1 MGRFFET
8 APTQFVENYIYQPPW
23 ELMQQA
29 ASQKQK
35 VYDAAIASAKL
46 FDNIPIEHLQGED
59 DVYNVQEKQR
69 YYAENAANIAKAIQN
84 DPSKAQQYLNNI
96 DSLQKELQKDMTS
109 GDLSKIIGSAQ
120 AYKKWQED
128 NKKLKEEDA
137 SRYTAAERAY
147 LGEYLNAGGN
157 SLSQGFRGEQVT
169 KGIDYEAIRK
179 SLGELKANKIKS
191 TRQTPGGGLYMVET
205 ENGLEE
211 MSEERMNGWML
222 SQILSPENLASLSQ
236 SEKFGLGTYRNSEGN
251 IDYDNGSLFAPLRGF
266 ARAGHY
272 SQQENSFKM
281 SADSAAI
288 AQMNEAGQNRRWA
301 IDRQDRLNKEY
312 QDRVDAANK
321 TKDEKVSAI
330 DKEIADGWI
339 NNDMVKVQFYE
350 NAKNNLLGREGTYKS
365 NAGSM
370 FKSVKSIQESSAS
383 GDKNAQ
389 KLLQNMLM
397 PELSKI
403 LNIKNPEEKALYQDI
418 IGKIKQNKLSVD
430 NIEEYVQS
438 KIPKNVKLTE
448 QQIQTKMNILKN
460 TDKVTGF
467 PDMVA
472 TGLGIIVGDVIPKGL
487 SKINI
492 NYFKDKI
499 DRGDKSPETM
509 RKYQE
514 ALSDYKQ
521 QEEDMEKSRL
531 RVHGKLTG
539 HKDYRKLAIESLKSE
554 SYLDKNKD
562 KRDNLSSNIKNMF
575 SNISEDWKENKSK
588 FTTNYATAPLSISGQ
603 SSMKTILR
611 DVNNRKDFVNE
622 DGTEVSA
629 TQFNKFDN
637 ITSIVPTDGRGRYG
651 VIATDKNGNQTRLLT
666 NPGTPI
672 YNTIFNIAKGDVNTN
687 TEVGLA
693 VNYPT
698 IGIIKQR
705 AEALKT
711 AGQSNVRLDIKSAKG
726 NDYYLLQVG
735 NTDKFN
741 VLDRYLRP
749 INTKGPIDYISAGRM
764 IDGLDNK

>member
-1 MGRFFET
+1 MGRFFQT
-8 APTQFVENYIYQPPW
+8 APTQFIDNYIYQPPW

-35 VYDAAIASAKL
+35 IYDAAMASTKL

-128 NKKLKEEDA
+128 NKKIKEDDA

-236 SEKFGLGTYRNSEGN
+236 SEKFGLGTYRNSEGK

-301 IDRQDRLNKEY
+301 IDRQDRLVKEEK
-312 QDRVDAANK
+312 DRIDAANK
-321 TKDEKVSAI
+321 TKD
-330 DKEIADGWI
+330 DKINAYDIKIAEAQIAGDTKAEDLWT
-339 NNDMVKVQFYE
+339 
-350 NAKNNLLGREGTYKS
+350 NAKNNLLGIEGTYKS
-365 NAGSM
+365 NMGSM
-370 FKSVKSIQESSAS
+370 FKDFKDLQIKSAS
-383 GDKNAQ
+383 GNVDAQ
-389 KLLQNMLM
+389 KQ
-397 PELSKI
+397 LSQG
-403 LNIKNPEEKALYQDI
+403 LNTFLKKSGIDFKDPKQKALAQDI
-418 IGKIKQNKLSVD
+418 VGKIKQNKLSIDDIEDYLDKRIPIVYKVENIKPDVKATD
-430 NIEEYVQS
+430 NLYKSKLEEIDR
-438 KIPKNVKLTE
+438 K
-448 QQIQTKMNILKN
+448 ILK
-460 TDKVTGF
+460 
-467 PDMVA
+467 
-472 TGLGIIVGDVIPKGL
+472 IQ
-487 SKINI
+487 
-492 NYFKDKI
+492 DKI
-499 DRGDKSPETM
+499 EFTKNNSSSVLEKGKLRPGYVKDLVSYYNEIKALEKSKEPIQKEYT
-509 RKYQE
+509 RKRKE
-514 ALSDYKQ
+514 ALSSPGKNYTTDI
-521 QEEDMEKSRL
+521 DVNEKFRNNF
-531 RVHGKLTG
+531 KT
-539 HKDYRKLAIESLKSE
+539 
-554 SYLDKNKD
+554 
-562 KRDNLSSNIKNMF
+562 NIKNTLTDF
-575 SNISEDWKENKSK
+575 KEDWKENKSK

-603 SSMKTILR
+603 HSMKTILR

-629 TQFNKFDN
+629 TQFNSFDN
-637 ITSIVPTDGRGRYG
+637 ITSVVPTDGRGRYG
-651 VIATDKNGNQTRLLT
+651 LIATDKNGKQTRLLT

-672 YNTIFNIAKGDVNTN
+672 YNTVYNIAKEDVHPS

-693 VNYPT
+693 VVYPT
-698 IGIIKQR
+698 IGIIKQK

-711 AGQSNVRLDIKSAKG
+711 AGQSNVRLDIKSARG
-726 NDYYLLQVG
+726 NDYHIQQIG
-735 NTDKFN
+735 STDKFN
-741 VLDRYLRP
+741 VYDRYLNP
-749 INTKGPIDYISAGRM
+749 VNTKGPIDYVSAGRM
-764 IDGLDNK
+764 IDGLDNR

>member
-1 MGRFFET
+1 MGRGFQT
-8 APTQFVENYIYQPPW
+8 APTQFIEDYIYQPPW
-23 ELMQQA
+23 ELIQQA
-29 ASQKQK
+29 AAQKQK
-35 VYDAAIASAKL
+35 IYDAAIASTKL

-59 DVYNVQEKQR
+59 DVYNVKEKQR
-69 YYAENAANIAKAIQN
+69 YYAESAANIAKAIQN

-128 NKKLKEEDA
+128 NKKLKEDDA

-147 LGEYLNAGGN
+147 LGEYLNTGGN

-169 KGIDYEAIRK
+169 KGIDYDAIRK

-191 TRQTPGGGLYMVET
+191 TKQTPGGGLYMVET

-236 SEKFGLGTYRNSEGN
+236 SEKFGLGTYRDSEGN

-301 IDRQDRLNKEY
+301 IDRQDRLVKEEK
-312 QDRVDAANK
+312 DRIDAANK
-321 TKDEKVSAI
+321 TKD
-330 DKEIADGWI
+330 DKINAYDIKIAEAQIAGDTKAEDLWT
-339 NNDMVKVQFYE
+339 

-370 FKSVKSIQESSAS
+370 FKDFKDLQIKSAS
-383 GDKNAQ
+383 GNVDAQ
-389 KLLQNMLM
+389 KQ
-397 PELSKI
+397 LSQG
-403 LNIKNPEEKALYQDI
+403 LNTFLKKSGIDFKDPKQKALAQDI
-418 IGKIKQNKLSVD
+418 VGKIKQNKLSID
-430 NIEEYVQS
+430 DIEDYLDK
-438 KIPKNVKLTE
+438 KIPIVYKVENIKPDVKATDNLYKSKLE
-448 QQIQTKMNILKN
+448 EIDRKILK
-460 TDKVTGF
+460 
-467 PDMVA
+467 
-472 TGLGIIVGDVIPKGL
+472 IQ
-487 SKINI
+487 
-492 NYFKDKI
+492 DKI
-499 DRGDKSPETM
+499 EFTKNNSSSVLEKGKLKPGYVKDLVSYYNEIKALKKSKEPIQKEYT
-509 RKYQE
+509 RKRKE
-514 ALSDYKQ
+514 ALSSPGKNYTTDI
-521 QEEDMEKSRL
+521 DVNEKFRNNF
-531 RVHGKLTG
+531 KT
-539 HKDYRKLAIESLKSE
+539 
-554 SYLDKNKD
+554 
-562 KRDNLSSNIKNMF
+562 NIKNTLTDF
-575 SNISEDWKENKSK
+575 KDDWEENKSK

-603 SSMKTILR
+603 SSMKAILR

-629 TQFNKFDN
+629 TQFNSFDN
-637 ITSIVPTDGRGRYG
+637 ITSVVPTDGRGRYG
-651 VIATDKNGNQTRLLT
+651 LIATDKNGKQTRLLT

-672 YNTIFNIAKGDVNTN
+672 YNTVYNIAKGDVNSN

-693 VNYPT
+693 VIYPT
-698 IGIIKQR
+698 VGIIKQK

-711 AGQSNVRLDIKSAKG
+711 AGQSNVKLTIKSAKG
-726 NDYYLLQVG
+726 NTYYLHQVG

-741 VLDRYLRP
+741 VYDSFGNLQ
-749 INTKGPIDYISAGRM
+749 TKKGPIDYTQAGVG
-764 IDGLDNK
+764 IDKNDNR

>member
-1 MGRFFET
+1 MGRFFQT
-8 APTQFVENYIYQPPW
+8 APTQFVDNYIYQPPW

-35 VYDAAIASAKL
+35 IYDAAIASTKL

-109 GDLSKIIGSAQ
+109 GDLSHIVGSAQ
-120 AYKKWQED
+120 AFKKWQED
-128 NKKLKEEDA
+128 NKKLKEDDP

-157 SLSQGFRGEQVT
+157 SISQGFRGEQVT
-169 KGIDYEAIRK
+169 KGIDYDAIRK

-236 SEKFGLGTYRNSEGN
+236 SEKFGLGTYRNSEGK

-272 SQQENSFKM
+272 SQQENSFKV
-281 SADSAAI
+281 STNTAAV
-288 AQMNEAGQNRRWA
+288 AEMNEAGTNRRWA
-301 IDRQDRLNKEY
+301 IDRQDKLNKEY

-365 NAGSM
+365 NMGSM
-370 FKSVKSIQESSAS
+370 FKDFKDLQTKSAS
-383 GDKNAQ
+383 GNIDAQ
-389 KLLQNMLM
+389 KQ
-397 PELSKI
+397 LSQG
-403 LNIKNPEEKALYQDI
+403 LNTFLRNSGIDFKDPRQKALAQDI
-418 IGKIKQNKLSVD
+418 VGKVKQNKLSID
-430 NIEEYVQS
+430 DIE
-438 KIPKNVKLTE
+438 
-448 QQIQTKMNILKN
+448 
-460 TDKVTGF
+460 D
-467 PDMVA
+467 
-472 TGLGIIVGDVIPKGL
+472 
-487 SKINI
+487 
-492 NYFKDKI
+492 
-499 DRGDKSPETM
+499 
-509 RKYQE
+509 
-514 ALSDYKQ
+514 
-521 QEEDMEKSRL
+521 
-531 RVHGKLTG
+531 
-539 HKDYRKLAIESLKSE
+539 
-554 SYLDKNKD
+554 YLDKKIPIQINRTVDLNTQKFLKNRSVIAANNEKKQNLNLIETKRNQIEQNKALGNNVSAKNRIQKLESEIKD
-562 KRDNLSSNIKNMF
+562 LQNRNNKINPDLIYKESVEDYKKNYRGYKDSNENFRDTFGKRIKGVLEDF
-575 SNISEDWKENKSK
+575 SKDWEENKSK

-629 TQFNKFDN
+629 TQFNNFDN

-651 VIATDKNGNQTRLLT
+651 LIATDKNGKQTRLLT

-672 YNTIFNIAKGDVNTN
+672 YNAIYNIAKGDVNSN

-693 VNYPT
+693 VIYPT
-698 IGIIKQR
+698 VGIIKQR

-711 AGQSNVRLDIKSAKG
+711 AGQSNVKLTIKSAKG
-726 NDYYLLQVG
+726 NTYYLHQVG

-741 VLDRYLRP
+741 VYDSFGNLQ
-749 INTKGPIDYISAGRM
+749 TKKGPIDYTQAGVG
-764 IDGLDNK
+764 IDKNDNR

>member
-1 MGRFFET
+1 MGRFFQT

-29 ASQKQK
+29 AAQKQK
-35 VYDAAIASAKL
+35 IYDAAIASTKL

-128 NKKLKEEDA
+128 NKKLKEDDA

-236 SEKFGLGTYRNSEGN
+236 SEKFGLGTYRNSEGK

-288 AQMNEAGQNRRWA
+288 AQMNEAGQNKRWA
-301 IDRQDRLNKEY
+301 IDRQDKLNKEY

-370 FKSVKSIQESSAS
+370 FKDFKDLQIKAAN
-383 GDKNAQ
+383 GNIDAQ
-389 KLLQNMLM
+389 KQ
-397 PELSKI
+397 LSQG
-403 LNIKNPEEKALYQDI
+403 LNTFLRKSGIDFKDPKQKAIAEDI
-418 IGKIKQNKLSVD
+418 VGKIKQNKLNLD
-430 NIEEYVQS
+430 NLDDYFDK
-438 KIPKNVKLTE
+438 KIPVQINRTVDSNTQKFLKDRSIIAADNEKKQNLKLIETKRNQIE
-448 QQIQTKMNILKN
+448 QNKALGDNATAKARIQKLQSEISNLQN
-460 TDKVTGF
+460 RNN
-467 PDMVA
+467 
-472 TGLGIIVGDVIPKGL
+472 
-487 SKINI
+487 KINPDLIYKESI
-492 NYFKDKI
+492 N
-499 DRGDKSPETM
+499 
-509 RKYQE
+509 
-514 ALSDYKQ
+514 DYKKNYKGYKDSN
-521 QEEDMEKSRL
+521 ENFRDTFGKRIKGVLEDFS
-531 RVHGKLTG
+531 
-539 HKDYRKLAIESLKSE
+539 KDWE
-554 SYLDKNKD
+554 
-562 KRDNLSSNIKNMF
+562 
-575 SNISEDWKENKSK
+575 ENKSK
-588 FTTNYATAPLSISGQ
+588 FTTNYATAPLSISAQ
-603 SSMKTILR
+603 SSMKAILR

-629 TQFNKFDN
+629 TQFNNFDN

-651 VIATDKNGNQTRLLT
+651 LIATDKNGKQTRLLT

-672 YNTIFNIAKGDVNTN
+672 YNTVYNIAKGDVNSN

-693 VNYPT
+693 VIYPT
-698 IGIIKQR
+698 VGIIKQR

-711 AGQSNVRLDIKSAKG
+711 AGQSNVKLTIKSAKG
-726 NDYYLLQVG
+726 NTYYLHQVG

-741 VLDRYLRP
+741 VYDSFGNLQ
-749 INTKGPIDYISAGRM
+749 TKKGPIDYTQAGVG
-764 IDGLDNK
+764 IDKNDNR

>member
-1 MGRFFET
+1 MGRFFQT
-8 APTQFVENYIYQPPW
+8 APTQFIDNYIYQPPW

-35 VYDAAIASAKL
+35 IYDAAIASTKL

-84 DPSKAQQYLNNI
+84 DPSKAQQYLGNI
-96 DSLQKELQKDMTS
+96 ESLQRELQKDFTT
-109 GDLSKIIGSAQ
+109 GDISKIQGSAQ

-128 NKKLKEEDA
+128 NKKLKEDEA

-169 KGIDYEAIRK
+169 KGIDYDAIRK

-301 IDRQDRLNKEY
+301 IDRQDKLNKEY

-365 NAGSM
+365 NMGSM
-370 FKSVKSIQESSAS
+370 FKDFKDLQTKSAS
-383 GDKNAQ
+383 GNIDAQ
-389 KLLQNMLM
+389 KQ
-397 PELSKI
+397 LSQG
-403 LNIKNPEEKALYQDI
+403 LNTFLRNSGIDFKDPKQKALAQDI
-418 IGKIKQNKLSVD
+418 VGKIKQNKLSVD
-430 NIEEYVQS
+430 NLDDYLAKRVPI
-438 KIPKNVKLTE
+438 
-448 QQIQTKMNILKN
+448 QINRTVDLNTQKFLKN
-460 TDKVTGF
+460 RSVIAASNEKKQNLDLIETKRNQIEQNKALGNNVAAKNRIQKLESEIKDLQNRNNKIK
-467 PDMVA
+467 PDLIYKESIEDFKKNYRGYEDSNENFRD
-472 TGLGIIVGDVIPKGL
+472 TFKKRIKGVL
-487 SKINI
+487 EDFSK
-492 NYFKDKI
+492 
-499 DRGDKSPETM
+499 
-509 RKYQE
+509 
-514 ALSDYKQ
+514 
-521 QEEDMEKSRL
+521 
-531 RVHGKLTG
+531 
-539 HKDYRKLAIESLKSE
+539 
-554 SYLDKNKD
+554 
-562 KRDNLSSNIKNMF
+562 
-575 SNISEDWKENKSK
+575 DWEENKSK

-629 TQFNKFDN
+629 TQFNNFDN

-651 VIATDKNGNQTRLLT
+651 LIATDKNGKQTRLLT

-672 YNTIFNIAKGDVNTN
+672 YNTVYNIAKGDVNSN

-693 VNYPT
+693 VIYPT

-711 AGQSNVRLDIKSAKG
+711 AGQSNVKLTVKSAKG
-726 NDYYLLQVG
+726 NTYYLHQVG

-741 VLDRYLRP
+741 VYDSFGNLQ
-749 INTKGPIDYISAGRM
+749 TKKGPIDYTQAGVG
-764 IDGLDNK
+764 IDKNDNR

>member
-1 MGRFFET
+1 MGRFFQT

-29 ASQKQK
+29 AAQKQK
-35 VYDAAIASAKL
+35 VYDTAIASAKL

-96 DSLQKELQKDMTS
+96 DSLQKELQKDFTT
-109 GDLSKIIGSAQ
+109 GDISKIQGSAQ

-128 NKKLKEEDA
+128 NKKRKEDDA

-169 KGIDYEAIRK
+169 KGIDYDAIRK

-236 SEKFGLGTYRNSEGN
+236 SEKFGLGTYRNNEGK

-301 IDRQDRLNKEY
+301 IDRQDKLNKEY

-370 FKSVKSIQESSAS
+370 FKNFSDLQTKSAS
-383 GDKNAQ
+383 GNVDAQ
-389 KLLQNMLM
+389 KQ
-397 PELSKI
+397 LSQG
-403 LNIKNPEEKALYQDI
+403 LNTFLKKSGIDFKDPRQKALAQDI
-418 IGKIKQNKLSVD
+418 VGKIKQNKLSLD
-430 NIEEYVQS
+430 D
-438 KIPKNVKLTE
+438 L
-448 QQIQTKMNILKN
+448 
-460 TDKVTGF
+460 D
-467 PDMVA
+467 D
-472 TGLGIIVGDVIPKGL
+472 
-487 SKINI
+487 
-492 NYFKDKI
+492 
-499 DRGDKSPETM
+499 
-509 RKYQE
+509 
-514 ALSDYKQ
+514 
-521 QEEDMEKSRL
+521 
-531 RVHGKLTG
+531 
-539 HKDYRKLAIESLKSE
+539 
-554 SYLDKNKD
+554 YLDKMVPAQVNRTVDTKTQNFLRNRSTIAANNEKKQNLELIKTKQNQIEQNKALGN
-562 KRDNLSSNIKNMF
+562 NLSAKNRIQKLESEIKDLQNRNNKINPDLIYKESIEDF
-575 SNISEDWKENKSK
+575 KKEYRGYKDANEGFRNTFKSKIENALTDFKEDWETNKSK

-629 TQFNKFDN
+629 TQFNNFNN

-651 VIATDKNGNQTRLLT
+651 LIATDKNGKQTRLLT

-672 YNTIFNIAKGDVNTN
+672 YNTVYNIAKGDVNSN

-693 VNYPT
+693 VIYPT
-698 IGIIKQR
+698 VGIIKQR

-711 AGQSNVRLDIKSAKG
+711 AGQSNVKLTIKSAKG
-726 NDYYLLQVG
+726 NTYYLHQVG

-741 VLDRYLRP
+741 VYDSFGNLQ
-749 INTKGPIDYISAGRM
+749 TKKGPIDYTQAGVG
-764 IDGLDNK
+764 IDKNDNR

>member
-1 MGRFFET
+1 MGRFFQT
-8 APTQFVENYIYQPPW
+8 APTQFIDNYIYQPPW

-35 VYDAAIASAKL
+35 IYDAAIASTKL

-96 DSLQKELQKDMTS
+96 DSLQKELQKDFTT
-109 GDLSKIIGSAQ
+109 GDISKIQGSAQ

-128 NKKLKEEDA
+128 NKKRKEDDA
-137 SRYTAAERAY
+137 SRYTAAERTY

-157 SLSQGFRGEQVT
+157 SISQGFRGEQVT

-236 SEKFGLGTYRNSEGN
+236 SEKFGLGTYRNNEGR

-288 AQMNEAGQNRRWA
+288 ANLNHQEWA
-301 IDRQDRLNKEY
+301 IDRQDRLMKEEK
-312 QDRVDAANK
+312 DRIDAANK

-365 NAGSM
+365 NMGSM
-370 FKSVKSIQESSAS
+370 FKDFKDLQTKSAS
-383 GDKNAQ
+383 GNIDAQ
-389 KLLQNMLM
+389 KQ
-397 PELSKI
+397 LSQG
-403 LNIKNPEEKALYQDI
+403 LNTFLRNSGIDFKDPKQKALAQDI
-418 IGKIKQNKLSVD
+418 VGKIKQNKLSVD
-430 NIEEYVQS
+430 NLDDYLAKRVPI
-438 KIPKNVKLTE
+438 
-448 QQIQTKMNILKN
+448 QINRTVDLNTQKFLKN
-460 TDKVTGF
+460 RSVIAASNEKKQNLDLIETKRNQIEQNK
-467 PDMVA
+467 A
-472 TGLGIIVGDVIPKGL
+472 LGNNVSAKNRIQKLESEIKDL
-487 SKINI
+487 QNRNNKINPDLI
-492 NYFKDKI
+492 YKESIEDFKKNYRGYEDSNENFRDTFKKRI
-499 DRGDKSPETM
+499 KGV
-509 RKYQE
+509 
-514 ALSDYKQ
+514 L
-521 QEEDMEKSRL
+521 EDFS
-531 RVHGKLTG
+531 
-539 HKDYRKLAIESLKSE
+539 KDWE
-554 SYLDKNKD
+554 
-562 KRDNLSSNIKNMF
+562 
-575 SNISEDWKENKSK
+575 ENKSK

-603 SSMKTILR
+603 SSMKTILK

-629 TQFNKFDN
+629 TQFNNFDN

-651 VIATDKNGNQTRLLT
+651 LIATDKNGNQTRLLT

-672 YNTIFNIAKGDVNTN
+672 YNTVYNIAKGDVNSN

-693 VNYPT
+693 VIYPT

-711 AGQSNVRLDIKSAKG
+711 AGQSNVKLTIKSAKG
-726 NDYYLLQVG
+726 NTYYLHQVG

-741 VLDRYLRP
+741 VYDSFGNLQ
-749 INTKGPIDYISAGRM
+749 TEKGPIDYTQAGAG
-764 IDGLDNK
+764 IDKNDNR

>member
-1 MGRFFET
+1 MGRFFQT

-29 ASQKQK
+29 AAQKQK
-35 VYDAAIASAKL
+35 IYDAAIASTKL

-128 NKKLKEEDA
+128 NKKLKEDDA

-236 SEKFGLGTYRNSEGN
+236 SEKFGLGTYRNSEGK

-288 AQMNEAGQNRRWA
+288 AQMNEAGQNKRWA
-301 IDRQDRLNKEY
+301 IDRQDKLNKEY

-370 FKSVKSIQESSAS
+370 FKDFKDLQIKAAN
-383 GDKNAQ
+383 GNIDAQ
-389 KLLQNMLM
+389 KQ
-397 PELSKI
+397 LSQG
-403 LNIKNPEEKALYQDI
+403 LNTFLRKSGIDFKDPKQKAIAEDI
-418 IGKIKQNKLSVD
+418 VGKIKQNKLNLD
-430 NIEEYVQS
+430 NLDDYFDK
-438 KIPKNVKLTE
+438 KIPVQINRTVDSNTQKFLKDRSIIAADNEKKQNLKLIETKRNQIE
-448 QQIQTKMNILKN
+448 QNKALGDNATAKARIQKLQSEISNLQN
-460 TDKVTGF
+460 RNN
-467 PDMVA
+467 
-472 TGLGIIVGDVIPKGL
+472 
-487 SKINI
+487 KINPDLIYKESI
-492 NYFKDKI
+492 N
-499 DRGDKSPETM
+499 
-509 RKYQE
+509 
-514 ALSDYKQ
+514 DYKKNYKGYKDSN
-521 QEEDMEKSRL
+521 ENFRDTFGKRIKGVLEDFS
-531 RVHGKLTG
+531 
-539 HKDYRKLAIESLKSE
+539 KDWE
-554 SYLDKNKD
+554 
-562 KRDNLSSNIKNMF
+562 
-575 SNISEDWKENKSK
+575 ENKSK
-588 FTTNYATAPLSISGQ
+588 FTTNYATAPLSISAQ
-603 SSMKTILR
+603 SSMKAILR

-629 TQFNKFDN
+629 TQFNNFDN

-651 VIATDKNGNQTRLLT
+651 LIATDKNGKQTRLLT

-672 YNTIFNIAKGDVNTN
+672 YNTVYNIAKGDVNSN

-693 VNYPT
+693 VIYPT
-698 IGIIKQR
+698 VGIIKQR

-711 AGQSNVRLDIKSAKG
+711 AGQSNVKLTIKSAKG
-726 NDYYLLQVG
+726 NTYYLHQVG

-741 VLDRYLRP
+741 VYDSFGNLQ
-749 INTKGPIDYISAGRM
+749 TKKGPIDYAQAGVG
-764 IDGLDNK
+764 IDKNDNR

>member
-1 MGRFFET
+1 MGRFFQT
-8 APTQFVENYIYQPPW
+8 APTQFIEDYIYQPPW
-23 ELMQQA
+23 ELIQQA
-29 ASQKQK
+29 AAQKQQI
-35 VYDAAIASAKL
+35 YDAAIASTKI
-46 FDNIPIEHLQGED
+46 FDNLQIDHLQGED
-59 DVYNVQEKQR
+59 DVYNVKEKQR
-69 YYAENAANIAKAIQN
+69 YYAESAANIAKAIQN
-84 DPSKAQQYLNNI
+84 DPARAKQYMSNI
-96 DSLQKELQKDMTS
+96 EALQNELQKDMTS
-109 GDLSKIIGSAQ
+109 GDLSHIIGSAQ

-128 NKKLKEEDA
+128 NKKRKEDDA

-169 KGIDYEAIRK
+169 KGIDYDAIRK

-236 SEKFGLGTYRNSEGN
+236 SEKFGLGTYRDSEGN

-301 IDRQDRLNKEY
+301 IDRQDRLVKEEK
-312 QDRVDAANK
+312 DRIDAANK
-321 TKDEKVSAI
+321 TKD
-330 DKEIADGWI
+330 DKINAYDIKIAEAQIAGDTKAEDLWT
-339 NNDMVKVQFYE
+339 

-370 FKSVKSIQESSAS
+370 FKDFKDLQIKSANGNI
-383 GDKNAQ
+383 DAQ
-389 KLLQNMLM
+389 KQ
-397 PELSKI
+397 LSQG
-403 LNIKNPEEKALYQDI
+403 LNTFLRKSGIDFKDPKQKALAEDI
-418 IGKIKQNKLSVD
+418 VGKIKQNKLSIDGIEDYLAKRIPVQINRTVD
-430 NIEEYVQS
+430 ANTQ
-438 KIPKNVKLTE
+438 KF
-448 QQIQTKMNILKN
+448 LKN
-460 TDKVTGF
+460 RS
-467 PDMVA
+467 
-472 TGLGIIVGDVIPKGL
+472 VIAASNEKKQNL
-487 SKINI
+487 DLIKTKINQIEQNKALGNNVAAKARIQKLQSEIHNLEIRNYKI
-492 NYFKDKI
+492 NPDLIYKESIEDFKKNY
-499 DRGDKSPETM
+499 RG
-509 RKYQE
+509 Y
-514 ALSDYKQ
+514 
-521 QEEDMEKSRL
+521 EDSNENFRNTFGKRIKGVLEDFSKDWEK
-531 RVHGKLTG
+531 
-539 HKDYRKLAIESLKSE
+539 
-554 SYLDKNKD
+554 
-562 KRDNLSSNIKNMF
+562 
-575 SNISEDWKENKSK
+575 NKSK
-588 FTTNYATAPLSISGQ
+588 FTTNYATAPLSISAQ

-629 TQFNKFDN
+629 TQFNSFDN

-651 VIATDKNGNQTRLLT
+651 LIATDKNGKQTRLLT

-672 YNTIFNIAKGDVNTN
+672 YNTVYNIAKGDVNPN

-693 VNYPT
+693 VIYPT
-698 IGIIKQR
+698 VGIIKQR

-711 AGQSNVRLDIKSAKG
+711 AGQSNVKLTIKSAKG
-726 NDYYLLQVG
+726 NTYYLHQVG

-741 VLDRYLRP
+741 VYDSFGNLQ
-749 INTKGPIDYISAGRM
+749 TKKGPIDYTQAGVG
-764 IDGLDNK
+764 IDKNDNR

>member
-1 MGRFFET
+1 MGRFFQT

-35 VYDAAIASAKL
+35 IYDAAIASTKL

-69 YYAENAANIAKAIQN
+69 YYAESAANIAKAIQN
-84 DPSKAQQYLNNI
+84 DPARAQQYLNNI
-96 DSLQKELQKDMTS
+96 DSLQKELQKDFTT
-109 GDLSKIIGSAQ
+109 GDISKIQGSAQ

-128 NKKLKEEDA
+128 NKKLKEDDA
-137 SRYTAAERAY
+137 SRYTAAERTY

-157 SLSQGFRGEQVT
+157 SISQGFRGEQVT

-236 SEKFGLGTYRNSEGN
+236 SEKFGLGTYRNSEGK

-272 SQQENSFKM
+272 SEQENSFKM

-301 IDRQDRLNKEY
+301 IDRQDRLVKEEK
-312 QDRVDAANK
+312 DRIDAANK
-321 TKDEKVSAI
+321 TKD
-330 DKEIADGWI
+330 DKINAYDIKIAEAQIAGDTKAEDLWT
-339 NNDMVKVQFYE
+339 

-370 FKSVKSIQESSAS
+370 FKDFKDLQIKSANGNI
-383 GDKNAQ
+383 DAQ
-389 KLLQNMLM
+389 KQ
-397 PELSKI
+397 LSQG
-403 LNIKNPEEKALYQDI
+403 LNTFLRKSGIDFKDPKQKAIAEDI
-418 IGKIKQNKLSVD
+418 VGKIKQNKLSIDGIEDYLAKRIPVQINRTVD
-430 NIEEYVQS
+430 PDTQKFLKSRSIIAADNEKKQNLKLIETKRNQIEQNKALGDNATAKARIQKLQS
-438 KIPKNVKLTE
+438 EIKDLQNR
-448 QQIQTKMNILKN
+448 NN
-460 TDKVTGF
+460 
-467 PDMVA
+467 
-472 TGLGIIVGDVIPKGL
+472 
-487 SKINI
+487 KINPDLIYKESI
-492 NYFKDKI
+492 NDFKKNY
-499 DRGDKSPETM
+499 RG
-509 RKYQE
+509 
-514 ALSDYKQ
+514 YKDSN
-521 QEEDMEKSRL
+521 ENFRDTFGKRIKGVLEDFS
-531 RVHGKLTG
+531 
-539 HKDYRKLAIESLKSE
+539 KDWE
-554 SYLDKNKD
+554 
-562 KRDNLSSNIKNMF
+562 
-575 SNISEDWKENKSK
+575 ENKSK
-588 FTTNYATAPLSISGQ
+588 FTTNYATAPLSISAQ

-629 TQFNKFDN
+629 TQFNSFDN

-651 VIATDKNGNQTRLLT
+651 LIATDKNGKQTRLLT

-672 YNTIFNIAKGDVNTN
+672 YNTVYNIAKGDVNSN

-693 VNYPT
+693 VIYPT
-698 IGIIKQR
+698 IGIIKQK

-711 AGQSNVRLDIKSAKG
+711 AGQSNVRLDIKSARG
-726 NDYYLLQVG
+726 NDYHIQQIG
-735 NTDKFN
+735 STDKFN
-741 VLDRYLRP
+741 VYDRYLNP
-749 INTKGPIDYISAGRM
+749 VNTKGPIDYVSAGRM
-764 IDGLDNK
+764 IDGLDNR

>member
-1 MGRFFET
+1 MGRFFQT

-29 ASQKQK
+29 AAQKQK
-35 VYDAAIASAKL
+35 VYDTAIASAKL

-96 DSLQKELQKDMTS
+96 DSLQKELQKDFTT
-109 GDLSKIIGSAQ
+109 GDISKIQGSAQ

-128 NKKLKEEDA
+128 NKKRKEDDA

-236 SEKFGLGTYRNSEGN
+236 SEKFGLGTYRNNEGK

-272 SQQENSFKM
+272 SQQENSLKM

-301 IDRQDRLNKEY
+301 IDRQDKLNKEY

-321 TKDEKVSAI
+321 TKDEKVSTI

-370 FKSVKSIQESSAS
+370 FKDFKDLQIKSANGNI
-383 GDKNAQ
+383 DAQ
-389 KLLQNMLM
+389 KQ
-397 PELSKI
+397 LSQG
-403 LNIKNPEEKALYQDI
+403 LNTFLRKSGIDFKDPKQKAIAEDI
-418 IGKIKQNKLSVD
+418 VGKIKQNKLSIDGIEDYLAKRIPAQINRTVD
-430 NIEEYVQS
+430 PDTQKFLKSRSIIAADNEKKQNLKLIETKRNQIEQNKALGDNATAEARIQKLQS
-438 KIPKNVKLTE
+438 EISNL
-448 QQIQTKMNILKN
+448 QNRN
-460 TDKVTGF
+460 N
-467 PDMVA
+467 
-472 TGLGIIVGDVIPKGL
+472 
-487 SKINI
+487 KINPDLIYKESI
-492 NYFKDKI
+492 N
-499 DRGDKSPETM
+499 
-509 RKYQE
+509 
-514 ALSDYKQ
+514 DYKKNYRGYKDSN
-521 QEEDMEKSRL
+521 ENFRNTFGKRIKGVLEDFS
-531 RVHGKLTG
+531 
-539 HKDYRKLAIESLKSE
+539 KDWE
-554 SYLDKNKD
+554 
-562 KRDNLSSNIKNMF
+562 
-575 SNISEDWKENKSK
+575 ENKSK
-588 FTTNYATAPLSISGQ
+588 LTTNYATAPLSISGQ

-629 TQFNKFDN
+629 TQFNSFDN

-651 VIATDKNGNQTRLLT
+651 LIATDKNGKQTRLLT

-672 YNTIFNIAKGDVNTN
+672 YNTVYNIAKGDVNSN

-693 VNYPT
+693 VIYPT
-698 IGIIKQR
+698 VGIIKQR

-711 AGQSNVRLDIKSAKG
+711 AGQNNVKLTIKSAKG
-726 NDYYLLQVG
+726 NTYYLHQVG

-741 VLDRYLRP
+741 VYDSFGNLQ
-749 INTKGPIDYISAGRM
+749 TEKGPIDYTQAGVG
-764 IDGLDNK
+764 IDKNDNR

>member
-1 MGRFFET
+1 MGRFFQT
-8 APTQFVENYIYQPPW
+8 APTQFIDNYIYQPPW

-35 VYDAAIASAKL
+35 IYDAAIASTKL

-84 DPSKAQQYLNNI
+84 DPSKAQQYLGNI
-96 DSLQKELQKDMTS
+96 ESLQRELQKDFTT
-109 GDLSKIIGSAQ
+109 GDISKIQGSAQ

-128 NKKLKEEDA
+128 NKKLKEDEA

-301 IDRQDRLNKEY
+301 IDRQDKLNKEY

-365 NAGSM
+365 NMGSM
-370 FKSVKSIQESSAS
+370 FKDFKDLQTKSAS
-383 GDKNAQ
+383 GNIDAQ
-389 KLLQNMLM
+389 KQ
-397 PELSKI
+397 LSQG
-403 LNIKNPEEKALYQDI
+403 LNTFLRNSGIDFKDPKQKALAQDI
-418 IGKIKQNKLSVD
+418 VGKIKQNKLSVD
-430 NIEEYVQS
+430 NLDDYLAKRVPI
-438 KIPKNVKLTE
+438 
-448 QQIQTKMNILKN
+448 QINRTVDLNTQKFLKN
-460 TDKVTGF
+460 RSVIAASNEKKQNLDLIETKRNQIEQNKALGNNVAAKNRIQKLESEIKDLQNRNNKIK
-467 PDMVA
+467 PDLIYKESIEDFKKNYRGYEDSNENFRD
-472 TGLGIIVGDVIPKGL
+472 TFKKRIKGVL
-487 SKINI
+487 EDFSK
-492 NYFKDKI
+492 
-499 DRGDKSPETM
+499 
-509 RKYQE
+509 
-514 ALSDYKQ
+514 
-521 QEEDMEKSRL
+521 
-531 RVHGKLTG
+531 
-539 HKDYRKLAIESLKSE
+539 
-554 SYLDKNKD
+554 
-562 KRDNLSSNIKNMF
+562 
-575 SNISEDWKENKSK
+575 DWEENKSK

-629 TQFNKFDN
+629 TQFNNFDN

-651 VIATDKNGNQTRLLT
+651 LIATDKNGKQTRLLT

-672 YNTIFNIAKGDVNTN
+672 YNTVYNIAKGDVNSN

-693 VNYPT
+693 VIYPT

-711 AGQSNVRLDIKSAKG
+711 AGQSNVKLTVKSAKG
-726 NDYYLLQVG
+726 NTYYLHQVG

-741 VLDRYLRP
+741 VYDSFGNLQ
-749 INTKGPIDYISAGRM
+749 TKKGPIDYTQAGVG
-764 IDGLDNK
+764 IDKNDNR

>member
-1 MGRFFET
+1 MGRFFQT

-29 ASQKQK
+29 AAQKQK
-35 VYDAAIASAKL
+35 VYDAAIASTKL

-96 DSLQKELQKDMTS
+96 DSLQKELQKDFTT
-109 GDLSKIIGSAQ
+109 GDISKIQGSAQ

-128 NKKLKEEDA
+128 NKKLKEDDA

-147 LGEYLNAGGN
+147 LGDYLNAGGN

-236 SEKFGLGTYRNSEGN
+236 SEKFGLGTYRNSEGK

-281 SADSAAI
+281 SANTAAI
-288 AQMNEAGQNRRWA
+288 AEMNEAGQNRRWA
-301 IDRQDRLNKEY
+301 IDRQDRLVKEEK
-312 QDRVDAANK
+312 DRIDAANK
-321 TKDEKVSAI
+321 TKD
-330 DKEIADGWI
+330 DKINAYDIKIAEAQIAGDTKAEDLWT
-339 NNDMVKVQFYE
+339 

-365 NAGSM
+365 NMGSM
-370 FKSVKSIQESSAS
+370 FKDFKDLQTKSAS
-383 GDKNAQ
+383 GNIDAQ
-389 KLLQNMLM
+389 KQ
-397 PELSKI
+397 LSQG
-403 LNIKNPEEKALYQDI
+403 LNTFLRKSGIDFKDPKQKAIAEDI
-418 IGKIKQNKLSVD
+418 VGKIKQNKLSIDGIEDYLAKRIPVQINRTVD
-430 NIEEYVQS
+430 VDTQ
-438 KIPKNVKLTE
+438 KF
-448 QQIQTKMNILKN
+448 LKN
-460 TDKVTGF
+460 RSTIAANNEKKQNLNLIETKRNQIEQNKALGNN
-467 PDMVA
+467 VA
-472 TGLGIIVGDVIPKGL
+472 AKNRIQKLESEIKDL
-487 SKINI
+487 QNRNNKINPDLI
-492 NYFKDKI
+492 YKESI
-499 DRGDKSPETM
+499 E
-509 RKYQE
+509 
-514 ALSDYKQ
+514 DYKKNYRGYKDSN
-521 QEEDMEKSRL
+521 ENFRDTFGKRIKGVLEDFS
-531 RVHGKLTG
+531 
-539 HKDYRKLAIESLKSE
+539 KDWE
-554 SYLDKNKD
+554 
-562 KRDNLSSNIKNMF
+562 
-575 SNISEDWKENKSK
+575 ENKSK
-588 FTTNYATAPLSISGQ
+588 FTTNYATAPLSISAQ

-629 TQFNKFDN
+629 TQFNSFDN
-637 ITSIVPTDGRGRYG
+637 ITSVVPTDGRGRYG
-651 VIATDKNGNQTRLLT
+651 LIATDKNGKQTRLLT

-672 YNTIFNIAKGDVNTN
+672 YNTVYNIAKGDVNSN

-693 VNYPT
+693 VVYPT
-698 IGIIKQR
+698 IGIIKQK

-711 AGQSNVRLDIKSAKG
+711 AGQSNVRLDIKSARG
-726 NDYYLLQVG
+726 NDYHIQQVG
-735 NTDKFN
+735 NTDKFI
-741 VLDRYLRP
+741 VIDRFGKDQTNGSP
-749 INTKGPIDYISAGRM
+749 VNYIEAGRM
-764 IDGLDNK
+764 IDGLDNR

>member
-1 MGRFFET
+1 MGRFFQT
-8 APTQFVENYIYQPPW
+8 APTQFVDNYIYQPPW

-35 VYDAAIASAKL
+35 IYDAAIASAKL

-109 GDLSKIIGSAQ
+109 GDLSKITGSVQ

-128 NKKLKEEDA
+128 NKKLKEDDA

-157 SLSQGFRGEQVT
+157 SISQGFRGEQVT
-169 KGIDYEAIRK
+169 KGIDYDAIRK

-236 SEKFGLGTYRNSEGN
+236 SEKFGLGTYRNNEGK

-301 IDRQDRLNKEY
+301 IDRQDKLNKEY

-365 NAGSM
+365 NMGSM
-370 FKSVKSIQESSAS
+370 FKDFKDLQTKSAS
-383 GDKNAQ
+383 GNIDAQ
-389 KLLQNMLM
+389 KQ
-397 PELSKI
+397 LSQG
-403 LNIKNPEEKALYQDI
+403 LNTFLRKSGIDFKDPRQKALAQDI
-418 IGKIKQNKLSVD
+418 VGKIKQNKLSID
-430 NIEEYVQS
+430 DIE
-438 KIPKNVKLTE
+438 
-448 QQIQTKMNILKN
+448 
-460 TDKVTGF
+460 D
-467 PDMVA
+467 
-472 TGLGIIVGDVIPKGL
+472 
-487 SKINI
+487 
-492 NYFKDKI
+492 
-499 DRGDKSPETM
+499 
-509 RKYQE
+509 
-514 ALSDYKQ
+514 
-521 QEEDMEKSRL
+521 
-531 RVHGKLTG
+531 
-539 HKDYRKLAIESLKSE
+539 
-554 SYLDKNKD
+554 YLDKRIPIQINRTVDLDTQKFLKNRSVIAANNEKKQNLNLIETKRNQIEQNKALGNNVSAKNRIQKLESEIKD
-562 KRDNLSSNIKNMF
+562 LQNRNNKINPDLIYKESIEDYKKNYRGYKDSNENFRDAFGKRIKGVLEDF
-575 SNISEDWKENKSK
+575 SKDWEENKSK

-629 TQFNKFDN
+629 TQFNNFDN

-651 VIATDKNGNQTRLLT
+651 LIATDKNGKQTRLLT

-672 YNTIFNIAKGDVNTN
+672 YNAIYNIAKGDVNSN

-693 VNYPT
+693 VIYPT

-711 AGQSNVRLDIKSAKG
+711 AGQSNVKLTIKSAKG
-726 NDYYLLQVG
+726 NTYYLHQVG

-741 VLDRYLRP
+741 VYDSFGNLQ
-749 INTKGPIDYISAGRM
+749 TEKGPIDYTQAGVG
-764 IDGLDNK
+764 IDKNDNR

>member
-1 MGRFFET
+1 MGRFFQT
-8 APTQFVENYIYQPPW
+8 APTQFVEDFIYTPPW
-23 ELMQQA
+23 ELMQQV

-35 VYDAAIASAKL
+35 IYDAAIASTKL

-96 DSLQKELQKDMTS
+96 DSLQKELQKDFTT
-109 GDLSKIIGSAQ
+109 GDISKIQGSAQ

-128 NKKLKEEDA
+128 NKKLKGDDA

-147 LGEYLNAGGN
+147 LGDYLNAGGN

-169 KGIDYEAIRK
+169 KGIDYDAIRE

-236 SEKFGLGTYRNSEGN
+236 SEKFGLGTYRNSEGK

-272 SQQENSFKM
+272 SQQENSLKM
-281 SADSAAI
+281 SANTAAI
-288 AQMNEAGQNRRWA
+288 AEMNEAGQNRRWA
-301 IDRQDRLNKEY
+301 IDRQDRLVKEEK
-312 QDRVDAANK
+312 DRIDAANK
-321 TKDEKVSAI
+321 TKD
-330 DKEIADGWI
+330 DKINAYDIKIAEAQIAGDTKAEDLWT
-339 NNDMVKVQFYE
+339 

-370 FKSVKSIQESSAS
+370 FKDFNDLQIKSANGNI
-383 GDKNAQ
+383 DAQ
-389 KLLQNMLM
+389 KQ
-397 PELSKI
+397 LSQG
-403 LNIKNPEEKALYQDI
+403 LNTFLRKSGIDFKDPKQKAIAEDI
-418 IGKIKQNKLSVD
+418 VGKIKQNKLSIDGIEDYLAKRIPVQINRTVD
-430 NIEEYVQS
+430 VDTQ
-438 KIPKNVKLTE
+438 KF
-448 QQIQTKMNILKN
+448 LKN
-460 TDKVTGF
+460 RSIIAANNEKKQNLNLIETKRNQIEQNKALGNN
-467 PDMVA
+467 VA
-472 TGLGIIVGDVIPKGL
+472 AKNRIQKLESEIKDL
-487 SKINI
+487 QNRNNKINPDLI
-492 NYFKDKI
+492 YKESI
-499 DRGDKSPETM
+499 E
-509 RKYQE
+509 
-514 ALSDYKQ
+514 DYKKNYRGYKDSN
-521 QEEDMEKSRL
+521 ENFRDTFGKRIKGVLEDFS
-531 RVHGKLTG
+531 
-539 HKDYRKLAIESLKSE
+539 KDWE
-554 SYLDKNKD
+554 
-562 KRDNLSSNIKNMF
+562 
-575 SNISEDWKENKSK
+575 ENKSK
-588 FTTNYATAPLSISGQ
+588 FTTNYATAPLSISAQ

-629 TQFNKFDN
+629 TQFNSFDN

-651 VIATDKNGNQTRLLT
+651 LIATDKNGKQTRLLT

-672 YNTIFNIAKGDVNTN
+672 YNTVYNIAKEDVHPS

-693 VNYPT
+693 VVYPT
-698 IGIIKQR
+698 IGIIKQK

-711 AGQSNVRLDIKSAKG
+711 AGQSNVKLDIRSAKG
-726 NDYYLLQVG
+726 NEYHIQQVG
-735 NTDKFN
+735 NTDKFI
-741 VLDRYLRP
+741 VIDRFGKDQTNGSP
-749 INTKGPIDYISAGRM
+749 VNYIQAGRM
-764 IDGLDNK
+764 IDGLDNR